1 MEGILFVSLYCILL
15 LLLRS
20 DHRHSTATTNAMSAS
35 INRSLTT
42 IKTELE
48 FLLESE
54 VISETLYD
62 HIIASLPERYVK
74 GMPKKEYTGSVTSTT
89 TSTPAGDATSR
100 TTHDSPALPVTQ
112 APSNQS
118 TVSLAPPS
126 GPPPSQSRSSIS
138 SVSPSEYAEA
148 IYDYAPQQS
157 DDLKLSR
164 GDKVA
169 VLEKVSDA
177 WWKGSVNGRT
187 GMFPA
192 NYVKLYTSPSDD
204 SRSAINV
211 APPSYQQ
218 SQPYY
223 QQPPMQ
229 QQYYQQPM
237 QQPYYQQSQSTL
249 SIPAQIPVGQQQV
262 VQQQPQQSSHH
273 SGAFKRFGSKLG
285 DAAIFG
291 AGATIGSD
299 LVNSIF

>member
-1 MEGILFVSLYCILL
+1 
-15 LLLRS
+15 
-20 DHRHSTATTNAMSAS
+20 MSAS

-74 GMPKKEYTGSVTSTT
+74 GMPMKEYSGSVTSTT
-89 TSTPAGDATSR
+89 TATPAGNTTSS
-100 TTHDSPALPVTQ
+100 TTFDPPSIAVSK

-118 TVSLAPPS
+118 SASLAAPAGSPPT
-126 GPPPSQSRSSIS
+126 QRRS
-138 SVSPSEYAEA
+138 SVSSTSKGEYAEA

-157 DDLKLSR
+157 DDLRLSR
-164 GDKVA
+164 GDKIT

-177 WWKGSVNGRT
+177 WWKGSVNGRS

-192 NYVKLYTSPSDD
+192 NYVKLYSAPSED
-204 SRSAINV
+204 SRSAVNV
-211 APPSYQQ
+211 APPPSYQQ
-218 SQPYY
+218 SQPFYQQPQQQPYY
-223 QQPPMQ
+223 QQQ
-229 QQYYQQPM
+229 M

-249 SIPAQIPVGQQQV
+249 NIPGQIPVGQPP
-262 VQQQPQQSSHH
+262 VQQQPQQQQGQH
-273 SGAFKRFGSKLG
+273 SGSFKRFGSKLG

-299 LVNSIF
+299 LINSIF

>member
-1 MEGILFVSLYCILL
+1 
-15 LLLRS
+15 
-20 DHRHSTATTNAMSAS
+20 MSAS

-74 GMPKKEYTGSVTSTT
+74 GMPMKEYSGSVTSTT
-89 TSTPAGDATSR
+89 TATPAGNTTSS
-100 TTHDSPALPVTQ
+100 TTFD
-112 APSNQS
+112 
-118 TVSLAPPS
+118 PPS
-126 GPPPSQSRSSIS
+126 IARRT
-138 SVSPSEYAEA
+138 SVSSTSKGEYAEA

-157 DDLKLSR
+157 DDLRLSR
-164 GDKVA
+164 GDKIT

-177 WWKGSVNGRT
+177 WWKGSVNGRS

-192 NYVKLYTSPSDD
+192 NYVKLYSAPSDD
-204 SRSAINV
+204 SRSAVNV
-211 APPSYQQ
+211 APPPSYQQ
-218 SQPYY
+218 SQPFYQQQQQQPYY
-223 QQPPMQ
+223 QQQ
-229 QQYYQQPM
+229 M

-249 SIPAQIPVGQQQV
+249 NIPGQIPVGQPP
-262 VQQQPQQSSHH
+262 VQQQPQQQQGQH
-273 SGAFKRFGSKLG
+273 SGSFKRFGSKLG

-299 LVNSIF
+299 LINSIF

>member
-1 MEGILFVSLYCILL
+1 
-15 LLLRS
+15 
-20 DHRHSTATTNAMSAS
+20 MSAS

-74 GMPKKEYTGSVTSTT
+74 GMPMKEYSGSVTSTT
-89 TSTPAGDATSR
+89 TATPAGNTTSS
-100 TTHDSPALPVTQ
+100 TTLDPPSIAVSK

-118 TVSLAPPS
+118 SASLAAPP
-126 GPPPSQSRSSIS
+126 GPPPSQRRT
-138 SVSPSEYAEA
+138 SVSSTTKGEYAEA

-157 DDLKLSR
+157 DDLKLTR
-164 GDKVA
+164 GDKIT

-177 WWKGSVNGRT
+177 WWKGSVNGRS

-192 NYVKLYTSPSDD
+192 NYVKLYSEPSDD
-204 SRSAINV
+204 SRSAVNV
-211 APPSYQQ
+211 APPPSYQQ
-218 SQPYY
+218 SQPFY
-223 QQPPMQ
+223 QQPQQQQMQ
-229 QQYYQQPM
+229 QPYFQQQM
-237 QQPYYQQSQSTL
+237 QQPYYQQSQSSL
-249 SIPAQIPVGQQQV
+249 NIPGQIPVGQPPM
-262 VQQQPQQSSHH
+262 QQQPQQQGQH
-273 SGAFKRFGSKLG
+273 SGTFKRFGSKLG

-299 LVNSIF
+299 LINSIF

>member
-1 MEGILFVSLYCILL
+1 
-15 LLLRS
+15 
-20 DHRHSTATTNAMSAS
+20 MSAS

-74 GMPKKEYTGSVTSTT
+74 GMPMKEYSGSVTSTT
-89 TSTPAGDATSR
+89 TATPAGNTTSS
-100 TTHDSPALPVTQ
+100 TTFDPPSIAVSK

-118 TVSLAPPS
+118 SASLAAPA
-126 GPPPSQSRSSIS
+126 GPPPTQRRT
-138 SVSPSEYAEA
+138 SVSSTSKGEYAEA

-157 DDLKLSR
+157 DDLRLSR
-164 GDKVA
+164 GDKIT

-177 WWKGSVNGRT
+177 WWKGSVNGRS

-192 NYVKLYTSPSDD
+192 NYVKLYSAPSDD
-204 SRSAINV
+204 SRSAVNV
-211 APPSYQQ
+211 APPPSYQQ
-218 SQPYY
+218 SQPFYQQQQQQPYY
-223 QQPPMQ
+223 QQQ
-229 QQYYQQPM
+229 M

-249 SIPAQIPVGQQQV
+249 NIPGQIPVGQPP
-262 VQQQPQQSSHH
+262 VQQQPQQQQGQH
-273 SGAFKRFGSKLG
+273 SGSFKRFGSKLG

-299 LVNSIF
+299 LINSIF